1 MYTFLKNFF
10 SCFTVKI
17 ATVSIPSLPEIV
29 NDVKDELK
37 IKIFVPTDIIESVIE
52 DVTKFEEVVLHT
64 VETITKTESEMFPNK
79 KFNDSIKNEILKS
92 L

>member
-1 MYTFLKNFF
+1 MYTFFKNLF

-52 DVTKFEEVVLHT
+52 DVTKFEEVVLHS

-79 KFNDSIKNEILKS
+79 KSPSNSKT
-92 L
+92 